1 MRGKEGDSFQGDADN
16 FYNHGQLLPENFLE
30 AAKSKGKADKIDLR
44 MQKVRRS
51 CVAAHQ
57 A

>member
-1 MRGKEGDSFQGDADN
+1 MQGDADD
-16 FYNHGQLLPENFLE
+16 FYKNGQLLPENFLE

-44 MQKVRRS
+44 MQKVRS
-51 CVAAHQ
+51 CVAAQQ